1 MITWYGHSCFKVD
14 NVLIDPFIPNPLCD
28 IPHDDVMKGVELI
41 AITHGHADHLGNAE
55 WFSKTYNVPVVS
67 NHEISVYL
75 GDKGVN
81 AEGMN
86 IGGSIFIKN
95 SKLTM
100 VKAEHSSDID
110 VNTPGGVASGY
121 IINDKTYHAGDTGL
135 FSDMKLIG
143 ELYKPEIALLPVGGR
158 YTMGPEEALK
168 AVEWISP
175 KIFIPMHYNT
185 FPVIEQDISELVK
198 KVEDMGIEVIIPKIG
213 EEIDI

>member
-28 IPHDDVMKGVELI
+28 IPHDKVMKDVDVI
-41 AITHGHADHLGNAE
+41 AVTHGHADHLGNAE
-55 WFSKTYNVPVVS
+55 WLSKTYEVPVVS

-95 SKLTM
+95 AKLTM

-158 YTMGPEEALK
+158 YTMGPEEALI

-198 KVEDMGIEVIIPKIG
+198 KVKDMGVEVIIPKIG